1 MPFNR
6 AIPESK
12 PRPKSGGALA
22 SLIEAEKMMQI
33 AFLLPS
39 AAFVGWLAGAGL
51 DKLLHQ
57 SWIAVVGIIFGGVA
71 GLVYVARLAMAAGLK
86 AAGGA
91 GNGKSAEAVKGSSED
106 EP

>member
-6 AIPESK
+6 PIPESK

-22 SLIEAEKMMQI
+22 SLIEAEKMTEI
-33 AFLLPS
+33 AFLLPA

-57 SWIAVVGIIFGGVA
+57 SWIAVLGIIFGGVS
-71 GLVYVARLAMAAGLK
+71 GLVYVVRIALAAGAK
-86 AAGGA
+86 AAA
-91 GNGKSAEAVKGSSED
+91 GDASGKSADARKGSSKI

>member
-6 AIPESK
+6 PIPESK
-12 PRPKSGGALA
+12 PRAKPGGALA

-33 AFLLPS
+33 AFLLPA

-57 SWIAVVGIIFGGVA
+57 SWIAIFGILFGGVA
-71 GLVYVARLAMAAGLK
+71 GLVYVVRMAMAAGLK

-91 GNGKSAEAVKGSSED
+91 GNGKSAESGKRSSED

>member
-6 AIPESK
+6 PIPQSK
-12 PRPKSGGALA
+12 PRAKPGGGLA

-51 DKLLHQ
+51 DRLLHQ
-57 SWIAVVGIIFGGVA
+57 SWIAVLGIIFGGVS
-71 GLVYVARLAMAAGLK
+71 GLVYVARLALAAGAK
-86 AAGGA
+86 AAAGA
-91 GNGKSAEAVKGSSED
+91 GNGKSAEAGKGSPED